1 MVKFIKVVVPMVR
14 GQRVDSERNLVP
26 YNVRLEPETKQ
37 ILWALG
43 QVQKLPGGQRELI
56 SLMLSAYR
64 DKFPAVYQKAEEMV
78 RIINR
83 EK

>member
-1 MVKFIKVVVPMVR
+1 MVR